1 MFVPEYLSNIPFM
14 QLRARICVAML
25 GVFRTWSSHMAERRA
40 GIGTRRK
47 TEGERV
53 AWAEF
58 ARTRLLRRT
67 IASVCARSRVNAR
80 LLSNRR
86 HIAENRRLLL
96 PVMISLRSWFVR
108 RFRAITGEIFFAR
121 NVSPR
126 AGNAVS
132 PGRALQHH
140 ARDIPSRLHRPLKSE
155 ARSGRFAGPNAG
167 ESAGRESP
175 VPPDQAIDSARDF
188 GAKIFSHKKTP
199 EGVPGDIPRWW
210 N

>member
-1 MFVPEYLSNIPFM
+1 MEDVQSRANV
-14 QLRARICVAML
+14 RARAQSSAAGDAHAQTTQQARLPSSGASRCRHVSLPCANSIA
-25 GVFRTWSSHMAERRA
+25 GNHPTW
-40 GIGTRRK
+40 RRK
-47 TEGERV
+47 IPR
-53 AWAEF
+53 A
-58 ARTRLLRRT
+58 
-67 IASVCARSRVNAR
+67 
-80 LLSNRR
+80 
-86 HIAENRRLLL
+86 IAENRRLLL
-96 PVMISLRSWFVR
+96 PVMILLRSWFVR
-108 RFRAITGEIFFAR
+108 RFRAVTGEIFFAR

-188 GAKIFSHKKTP
+188 GAKIFSQKNP
-199 EGVPGDIPRWW
+199 PVGVPGDIPRWR